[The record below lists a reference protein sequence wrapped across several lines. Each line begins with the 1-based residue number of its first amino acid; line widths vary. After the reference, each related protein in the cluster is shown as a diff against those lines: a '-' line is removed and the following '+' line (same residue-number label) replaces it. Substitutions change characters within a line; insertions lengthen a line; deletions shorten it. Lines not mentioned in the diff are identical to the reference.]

1 MDLSPV
7 ERETLVILY
16 AHGDNVP
23 KGISDRADR
32 HSKSVSRSLSRL
44 EDRGYVARKNRYGV
58 WTLTDEGESVAEE
71 LQNYGRSEGAGI

>member
-16 AHGDNVP
+16 THGDNLP
-23 KGISDRADR
+23 KAISDRADR

-44 EDRGYVARKNRYGV
+44 EDRGYVVRKNKYGV
-58 WTLTDEGESVAEE
+58 WTLTDQGESAAEQLE
-71 LQNYGRSEGAGI
+71 NYGRSEGAGI